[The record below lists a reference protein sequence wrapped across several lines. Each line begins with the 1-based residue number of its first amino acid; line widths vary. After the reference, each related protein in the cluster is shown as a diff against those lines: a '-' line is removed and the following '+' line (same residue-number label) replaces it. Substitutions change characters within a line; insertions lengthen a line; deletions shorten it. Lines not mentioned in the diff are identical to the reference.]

1 MKFSTIFCLIF
12 LLAFSLI
19 VSAEEKNTPKPT
31 QKETTQKKATKKEST
46 QITVTP
52 TTDPTGEAVELA
64 IAEVN
69 NQKIY
74 MSDLAMQMRMM
85 GMDPK
90 ASNMSKEN
98 FIKARDQIIDSLISQ
113 ELLYEEG
120 KKAGLEPKDTEVNAE
135 VAKVKASLQSP
146 EQYEQILKM
155 QGLTEKKFA
164 VLVKR
169 TLTMKK
175 FIDTKIQ
182 PTAKPVTDED
192 IKQYYEENK
201 AKYVQKE
208 SVRASHIL
216 LKVEPDAP
224 EQEKTDAKNKLQS
237 ILQEARNG
245 GDFAELAKKNS
256 QCPSAPQGGD
266 LGYFYRGQMVKPFE
280 DAAFA
285 LKPGEISD
293 IVETQFGYHI
303 VLLQDKKP
311 GKQLSLEETK
321 DNIKGALSAKH
332 SNDALEE
339 WIKPIKEKASIKI
352 LLKSETTPQTETP
365 KTEIPKTE
373 TPQSETPK
381 E

>member
-1 MKFSTIFCLIF
+1 MKFSTIFCFIF

-19 VSAEEKNTPKPT
+19 VNAEEKNTPKPT
-31 QKETTQKKATKKEST
+31 QKETTKKEATKKEST

-74 MSDLAMQMRMM
+74 MSALAMQMRMM
-85 GMDPK
+85 NIDPK
-90 ASNMSKEN
+90 GSNMSKEN
-98 FIKARDQIIDSLISQ
+98 FIKARDQIIDSLIDQ
-113 ELLYEEG
+113 ELLYEEA
-120 KKAGLEPKDTEVNAE
+120 KKAGLEPKDTEVDTRIAE
-135 VAKVKASLQSP
+135 IKAQEP
-146 EQYEQILKM
+146 RYEQILKM
-155 QGLTEKKFA
+155 QGLTEKKFT

-169 TLTMKK
+169 NLTMQN
-175 FIDTKIQ
+175 FIEKKIQ

-208 SVRASHIL
+208 SVKASHIL
-216 LKVEPDAP
+216 LKVELDAP
-224 EQEKTDAKNKLQS
+224 EEDKTRAKNKLQS
-237 ILQEARNG
+237 ILQEARSG

-256 QCPSAPQGGD
+256 QDPGSAPQGGN
-266 LGYFYRGQMVKPFE
+266 LGYFSRGQMVKPFE

-285 LKPGEISD
+285 LKPGGISD
-293 IVETQFGYHI
+293 VVETQFGYHI
-303 VLLQDKKP
+303 ILLQDKKP
-311 GKQLSLEETK
+311 GKQLSVEESK
-321 DNIKGALSAKH
+321 KNIEGALSDKYL
-332 SNDALEE
+332 NDALAG

-352 LLKSETTPQTETP
+352 LLKSETTPQAETP
-365 KTEIPKTE
+365 KTAPETE
-373 TPQSETPK
+373 TPQPETPK

>member
-1 MKFSTIFCLIF
+1 MKFSAVFCFIF

-19 VSAEEKNTPKPT
+19 VNAVEEKNTPKPT
-31 QKETTQKKATKKEST
+31 QKETTKKEST

-52 TTDPTGEAVELA
+52 TTDPTAEAVELA

-69 NQKIY
+69 DQKIY
-74 MSDLAMQMRMM
+74 MSALAMQMRMM
-85 GMDPK
+85 GIDPK

-98 FIKARDQIIDSLISQ
+98 FIKARDQIIDSLIDQ
-113 ELLYEEG
+113 ELLYEEA
-120 KKAGLEPKDTEVNAE
+120 KKAGFEPKDTEVDARIAE
-135 VAKVKASLQSP
+135 IKAQTPQL
-146 EQYEQILKM
+146 EQILKM
-155 QGLTEKKFA
+155 QGLTEKKFT

-169 TLTMKK
+169 NLAMQN
-175 FIDTKIQ
+175 FIEKKIQ

-201 AKYVQKE
+201 TKYVQKE
-208 SVRASHIL
+208 SVKASHIL

-237 ILQEARNG
+237 ILLEARNG
-245 GDFAELAKKNS
+245 SDFAELAKKNS

-266 LGYFYRGQMVKPFE
+266 LGYFSRGQMVKPFE

-285 LKPGEISD
+285 LKTGGISD
-293 IVETQFGYHI
+293 VVETQFGYHI
-303 VLLQDKKP
+303 ILLTDKKP
-311 GKQLSLEETK
+311 GKQLSVEESK
-321 DNIKGALSAKH
+321 QSIEGALTDKH
-332 SNDALEE
+332 LNDALEG

-352 LLKSETTPQTETP
+352 LLKSETTPQAETP
-365 KTEIPKTE
+365 KTAPKTE
-373 TPQSETPK
+373 TPQPETPK